1 MIFQSVEGEKRH
13 MPEDNHEKSFAQL
26 LEDSEFD
33 VGKELRVGDKIQG
46 RIIAVG
52 KEQAYVDTGTKTDGV
67 IDKQELTDQDGNFP
81 YQEGDEVEVFVVSRK
96 HNEIKLGRSMGA
108 ADGSLEQLEQA
119 QDSGIPVQGKVHQTC
134 KGGFRVRI
142 MGKTAFCPLSQIDI
156 HPVDDAESLVG
167 ETFDFLIS
175 RVEER
180 GRNIVVSRRALL
192 EREREES
199 LQNLKDTV
207 NPGDVL
213 SGTVTRLASFGAF
226 VQIGPGMEGLV
237 HISEMSWSRNISP
250 DEVVSPG
257 DTVQVKFLSLEEQD
271 KVQPRLQLSIKQTQ
285 TDPWEDIAPSFQ
297 SGSVVDGTVTK
308 TAPFGAFVEISPG
321 IEGLVHISEMSYA
334 KRVHKPED
342 EVSPGQKIAVKIK
355 DIDLQA
361 RRISLSM
368 RDAEGDP
375 WDEIEKRYKTGQVV
389 PGIFEKREDFG
400 LFIQLEPGVVGLLPK
415 SKLHQQAGVAPEV
428 QWDKLKPGDTVAI
441 RIESVD
447 PENRR
452 MTLAPADAS
461 QTEDWKSYAKSDN
474 KQGLGTLG
482 QKLQQAMQRKDG
494 R

>member
-1 MIFQSVEGEKRH
+1 MIFQSDEGEKRY

-67 IDKQELTDQDGNFP
+67 IDKQEFTDQDGNFP
-81 YQEGDEVEVFVVSRK
+81 YQQGDEVEVFVVSRK

-134 KGGFRVRI
+134 KGGFRVRV

-180 GRNIVVSRRALL
+180 GRNIVVSRRALQ
-192 EREREES
+192 ERERKES
-199 LQNLKDTV
+199 LQNLKDTM
-207 NPGDVL
+207 NPGDIL
-213 SGTVTRLASFGAF
+213 SGTVTRLAPFGAF
-226 VQIGPGMEGLV
+226 VQIAPGLEGLV

-271 KVQPRLQLSIKQTQ
+271 KGQPRLQLSIKQTQ
-285 TDPWEDIAPSFQ
+285 TDPW
-297 SGSVVDGTVTK
+297 
-308 TAPFGAFVEISPG
+308 
-321 IEGLVHISEMSYA
+321 
-334 KRVHKPED
+334 
-342 EVSPGQKIAVKIK
+342 
-355 DIDLQA
+355 
-361 RRISLSM
+361 
-368 RDAEGDP
+368 
-375 WDEIEKRYKTGQVV
+375 DEIEKRYKAGQFVS
-389 PGIFEKREDFG
+389 GIFEKREDFG
-400 LFIQLEPGVVGLLPK
+400 MFIQLEPGVVGLLPK
-415 SKLHQQAGVAPEV
+415 SKLHQQADVAPEV
-428 QWDKLKPGDTVAI
+428 QWDKLNPGDAVAV
-441 RIESVD
+441 RIESLD

-461 QTEDWKSYAKSDN
+461 QAEDWRSYAKSDN
-474 KQGLGTLG
+474 KHGLGTLG
-482 QKLQQAMQRKDG
+482 QKLQQAMQRKDES
-494 R
+494 